1 MLEVIQSFLINLTSK
16 EKDPHEDRILA
27 SSVDLR
33 IEVGDFYGVIIK

>member
-16 EKDPHEDRILA
+16 GKDPHEDRILA

-33 IEVGDFYGVIIK
+33 IEVGDFYGIVIK